1 MPSIYI
7 MIELCYFSLDQWE
20 IKIHLLWGICFNIP
34 HWPRSQ
40 LTNGRLQHIKE
51 LVRLGAC
58 DPHLDQTKLNDLVP
72 LTIDGVLVTHHSIA
86 WRNFSDWIFSQQK
99 TTDWKKKGQTCDKF
113 WSLYPELNVWGLESA
128 DSDITPHFGWKT
140 KWTPEFFLFLSYSE
154 AAILPWFSNRVG
166 RTKMLK
172 HLNQLSS
179 GYYLQLNKTK
189 SQKSLRPLKPWSSQF
204 TRAHHTHTGQIIWR

>member
-1 MPSIYI
+1 MTPIKRGQFLSHDSTWLFKEWPYSI
-7 MIELCYFSLDQWE
+7 LPLSSAPPNCHTPQHSLKKFFRLNLFSA
-20 IKIHLLWGICFNIP
+20 K
-34 HWPRSQ
+34 
-40 LTNGRLQHIKE
+40 
-51 LVRLGAC
+51 
-58 DPHLDQTKLNDLVP
+58 NDGLE
-72 LTIDGVLVTHHSIA
+72 
-86 WRNFSDWIFSQQK
+86 
-99 TTDWKKKGQTCDKF
+99 KKGQTCDKF
-113 WSLYPELNVWGLESA
+113 WSWHPELNVWGLESA

-140 KWTPEFFLFLSYSE
+140 KWTPEFFLFLSFSE
-154 AAILPWFSNRVG
+154 AVILPWFSNRIG

>member
-1 MPSIYI
+1 MSRGHSKVEPLNKSGAKKNK
-7 MIELCYFSLDQWE
+7 QWPQLKE
-20 IKIHLLWGICFNIP
+20 VSSWATTQLGCSKSDPTAFFPCLQLLPI
-34 HWPRSQ
+34 
-40 LTNGRLQHIKE
+40 
-51 LVRLGAC
+51 
-58 DPHLDQTKLNDLVP
+58 
-72 LTIDGVLVTHHSIA
+72 VTHHSIA

-140 KWTPEFFLFLSYSE
+140 KWTPEFFLFLSFSE
-154 AAILPWFSNRVG
+154 AVILPWFSNRIG